1 MSIGDATRVCN
12 QMDAEQATP
21 ANSSDLDVFVGL
33 KGSFMQTVDIDGVAM
48 VLMYIGKWQGD
59 QALEK
64 CRDFGA
70 TLPKPVSSQ
79 QNAAFGIAFRALN
92 LDNVIL
98 NGIYNAGRGC
108 QSHSLSFLF
117 FDNLTILCID

>member
-1 MSIGDATRVCN
+1 
-12 QMDAEQATP
+12 
-21 ANSSDLDVFVGL
+21 
-33 KGSFMQTVDIDGVAM
+33 MQTVDIDGVAM

-59 QALEK
+59 QALK
-64 CRDFGA
+64 RCREIGA